1 MREKDYTI
9 FLKIDVLLGCMQ
21 TIYKTRANEIDPAIL
36 DSIKALYSDKQIEI
50 SVMEQDTTEYLL
62 SSEANREQLLRAID
76 DIEHGRRIITPDQ
89 EQFQ

>member
-1 MREKDYTI
+1 
-9 FLKIDVLLGCMQ
+9 MQ
-21 TIYKTRANEIDPAIL
+21 TIYRTRANEIDTAIL
-36 DSIKALYSDKQIEI
+36 DSIKALYNDKQIEI

>member
-1 MREKDYTI
+1 
-9 FLKIDVLLGCMQ
+9 MQ
-21 TIYKTRANEIDPAIL
+21 TIYKTRANEIDPATL

-62 SSEANREQLLRAID
+62 SSEANREQLFRAID
-76 DIEHGRRIITPDQ
+76 DIEHGLRMITSDQ

>member
-1 MREKDYTI
+1 
-9 FLKIDVLLGCMQ
+9 MQ
-21 TIYKTRANEIDPAIL
+21 TIYKTRANEIDVSIL

-76 DIEHGRRIITPDQ
+76 DIEHGRNIITPDQ
-89 EQFQ
+89 EQFR

>member
-1 MREKDYTI
+1 
-9 FLKIDVLLGCMQ
+9 MQ

-36 DSIKALYSDKQIEI
+36 DSIKALYEDKQIEI
-50 SVMEQDTTEYLL
+50 SVIEQDTTEYLL

-76 DIEHGRRIITPDQ
+76 DIEHGRNIITPDQ